1 MSFSDAPQV
10 NQSVMPIHD
19 DVDAELPAYLYT
31 ITSFVEMASQL
42 RDGITF
48 QQENDEAVADGIE
61 EDQYVV
67 QTRFIQFMLTG
78 VHPDTG
84 TQAQI
89 NLEPDASA
97 NHDGRFRLL
106 QDFDSFYGV
115 SETLPYQ
122 SPLTLMVQPDPMA
135 TLNTSNHMTRNIF
148 VQQEQQVSCAIL
160 FPSL

>member
-48 QQENDEAVADGIE
+48 REENDEAVADGIE

-67 QTRFIQFMLTG
+67 QTRFIQFMFSY
-78 VHPDTG
+78 
-84 TQAQI
+84 A
-89 NLEPDASA
+89 A
-97 NHDGRFRLL
+97 NTRTAAVQCVLCGF
-106 QDFDSFYGV
+106 Q
-115 SETLPYQ
+115 Q
-122 SPLTLMVQPDPMA
+122 SSLCACGM
-135 TLNTSNHMTRNIF
+135 TSHG
-148 VQQEQQVSCAIL
+148 SS
-160 FPSL
+160 SL